1 MIIRAKQEGNTVVL
15 HLEGHL
21 DFETIIQF
29 EKTCQQV
36 KPHGEATRLIVNMEA
51 LRFVGSSGI
60 SQFVNV
66 LKSINHKE
74 CKPKL
79 VQVSSDFEKILRA
92 LQNSRNPFDIFETE
106 AQGISAFD
114 MPPPPPTSPPSKNKK
129 GHA

>member
-1 MIIRAKQEGNTVVL
+1 MIIRAKQEGNTVVIN
-15 HLEGHL
+15 LEGHL
-21 DFETIIQF
+21 DFETIVQF
-29 EKTCQQV
+29 EQTCHKV
-36 KPHGEATRLIVNMEA
+36 KSQGTETRLIVNMES

-66 LKSINHKE
+66 FKSINHKDS
-74 CKPKL
+74 KPKL

-114 MPPPPPTSPPSKNKK
+114 MPPPPPVSPSSKNKK